1 MSLKNR
7 LTDPIEVDGEE
18 TTLLREIISLLLYLV
33 FVFAAVFLIIHF
45 VGQRTTVSGSSMED
59 TLSNGD
65 NLIVDKIS
73 YRFHD
78 PERFDVVV
86 FPYRY
91 QEKTYF
97 IKRVIGLPGE
107 TIWIDADGNIYIN
120 GEVLKED
127 YGREV
132 IKYAGLAE
140 SPIVL
145 GDDEFFVMG
154 DNRNNSE
161 DSRFADV
168 ANLKRS
174 EIIGR
179 AWVRIYPFNE
189 IGFVDDIK

>member
-189 IGFVDDIK
+189 IGFVDKIK

>member
-33 FVFAAVFLIIHF
+33 FIFAAVFLIIHF

-97 IKRVIGLPGE
+97 LKRVIGLPGE

>member
-33 FVFAAVFLIIHF
+33 FVFAAVFLIVHF

>member
-1 MSLKNR
+1 MNTDRLKK
-7 LTDPIEVDGEE
+7 EVNSESVFA
-18 TTLLREIISLLLYLV
+18 EILEMVIYLMVV
-33 FVFAAVFLIIHF
+33 FVSVFLIIHF

-59 TLSNGD
+59 TLSDGD

-73 YRFHD
+73 YRFHE

-91 QEKTYF
+91 EERTFY

-107 TIWIDADGNIYIN
+107 TVWIDPDGNIYIN

-132 IKYAGLAE
+132 IRYAGLAE
-140 SPIVL
+140 TPIEL
-145 GDDEFFVMG
+145 GDDEYFVMG

-168 ANLKRS
+168 ANLHRD

-189 IGFVDDIK
+189 MGFVENIK

>member
-1 MSLKNR
+1 MSIKNR